1 MLRKSGLM
9 RFVKF
14 SIISMVIGSSN
25 VFLGIFNVIL
35 KQESFL
41 FQNIA
46 SLEAKAA
53 LLIEANCTSERF
65 PAFI

>member
-53 LLIEANCTSERF
+53 LLIEANFTSEHF

>member
-46 SLEAKAA
+46 RSYY
-53 LLIEANCTSERF
+53 
-65 PAFI
+65 

>member
-53 LLIEANCTSERF
+53 LLIEANYTSERF